1 MFEGIYEN
9 IQRGDYIYTIDYENG
24 VYKRVDIIRKSLP
37 SYGFI
42 KYIDD
47 GTKKY
52 FEINAEIKGSKEPAQ
67 YLRNIGVIGEH
78 ERAKLVKILYEAKDK
93 YVVMNIDDFRARK
106 FIEWIKK
113 NVFSG
118 DVEVEIVKSQESQ
131 IREEPVKIDYDK
143 IYREVYGFADKLVNY
158 FRKYYIMSLGLETI
172 RDMIYDIALRYIEY
186 IKFGIKKY
194 DKEDMKVYMF
204 RTAKAQLG
212 DLAKERERHIPSE
225 EYQEFRDI

>member
-37 SYGFI
+37 NYGFI
-42 KYIDD
+42 TYIDD

-78 ERAKLVKILYEAKDK
+78 ERAKLAKILYEAKDK

-106 FIEWIKK
+106 FVEWIKK

-118 DVEVEIVKSQESQ
+118 EAEVEIVKPQVAVK
-131 IREEPVKIDYDK
+131 EEPVKIDYDK
-143 IYREVYGFADKLVNY
+143 IYREVYRFADKLVNY
-158 FRKYYIMSLGLETI
+158 FSFGKHYYVMSLGLDTVK
-172 RDMIYDIALRYIEY
+172 DMIYDIALRYIEY

-194 DKEDMKVYMF
+194 DKEDMKDYMF
-204 RTAKAQLG
+204 KTAKAQLG
-212 DLAKERERHIPSE
+212 DLAKERAKYE
-225 EYQEFRDI
+225 EYQEFRGL